1 MFSLDVVSAILLE
14 REWGHIAVWGA
25 RRRRITLVQQLL
37 LIQWIKHVWYRCD
50 CLMCLLWVQL
60 HQLLVPLFYLGI
72 IGREAWEYLR
82 TRVGAILHIII
93 EQLPMTLAIY
103 ITQTFFVYFFLSDY
117 QIFRLGCV
125 FLCADYIQ
133 ICVIDRGV
141 IGKDSRSLFAEKAL
155 LASHVIKFV
164 YAWLLLGLH
173 FLLVFGL

>member
-1 MFSLDVVSAILLE
+1 
-14 REWGHIAVWGA
+14 
-25 RRRRITLVQQLL
+25 
-37 LIQWIKHVWYRCD
+37 
-50 CLMCLLWVQL
+50 MCLLWVQL